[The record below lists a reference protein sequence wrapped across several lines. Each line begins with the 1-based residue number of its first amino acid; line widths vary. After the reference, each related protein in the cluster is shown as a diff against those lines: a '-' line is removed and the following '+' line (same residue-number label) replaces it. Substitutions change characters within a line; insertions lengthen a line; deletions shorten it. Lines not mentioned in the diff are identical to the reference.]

1 MTRLARLSLANRAV
15 VALATLI
22 LIVVGVLSTTS
33 LKQELIPSL
42 EIPLAVVVTP
52 LPGAAP
58 DVVER
63 QVTEVVEAAVSGVE
77 GLEGTESMSSNSL
90 SVVTVELAYG
100 TDMQAAQQDLEQAVT
115 RAGTGL
121 PAGVTPSVITGS
133 IDQLPVVQLAVA
145 APQLDEQE
153 LVTRVEEEVV
163 PRLRGVEGVRE
174 VTLSGG
180 REVRVEVVPD
190 PMALAT
196 AGIGLDAL
204 TSALQAN
211 GVVIPAGTVT
221 DGQRSLNVVVGERL
235 SSVQGIAAIALPAAD
250 PSGAPVLLGD
260 VATVEQAHV
269 PATSYARTNGQVS
282 VALAITKTPDGN
294 TVSVSHDVREL
305 IPGIEAALG
314 EGAAVDVVFDQ
325 APFIEKSIEDLST
338 EGLLGLIFAVIV
350 IMLFLLSLRSTLV
363 TAISIPLSLLIAMT
377 GLLVGGY
384 SLNILTLGALT
395 VAVGRVVDDSIVVI
409 ENIKRHL
416 GYGEPK
422 AQAILTAV
430 REVAGAV
437 TSSTITT
444 AAVFVPIG
452 IVGGQVGE
460 LFRPFA
466 FTVAVALLASLVVSL
481 TIIPVLAYWFLR
493 APAGNQVDRDRVE
506 ERERHGL
513 LQRSY
518 LPVLRGALGHPVITL
533 VIAAAV
539 LGGTVAASTRLETN
553 FIGDAGQNTLSVDQ
567 QLPAGTSLEVTD
579 AAARRVEQVIAEL
592 EGVETYQVTVGSGG
606 SGLETAF
613 LGGGGGSNTAT
624 FAITTDLDADQAR
637 VEQDLRAAIADVE
650 DAGELTVTTGQA
662 GFGLPPVE
670 VVVRADDD
678 QTLREAAD
686 LVAEVMADVQ
696 GTTDVVNNLAS
707 DAPAVQIQV
716 DRVAATQAGTSE
728 SAIGQAVAGL
738 LRGAPIG
745 QADIAGRT
753 TDVVVLLGQA
763 PGDVQALR
771 DTPVPTATGI
781 VPLGQVAEV
790 SEVQQPTSLTRQDGQ
805 RTATVTATATDQNL
819 GGITTRLQEQLD
831 ALDLPDGAEAEIA
844 GVSAEQQS
852 AFADLY
858 LALLASIAIVY
869 LVMVATFRSLLQ
881 PLILLVSVPF
891 AATGALALLLLT
903 GTPLGVPAMIGLLM
917 LVGIVVTNAIVLI
930 DLVNQKREQGL
941 SVLDA
946 VIEGSRYRL
955 RPILMTAA
963 ATIGALTP
971 MALGLTGGS
980 VFISQPLA
988 LVVIG
993 GLTTSTLLTLVLV
1006 PVLYNLTER
1015 ASTALRER
1023 RGRRR
1028 SATLPA

>member
-1 MTRLARLSLANRAV
+1 M
-15 VALATLI
+15 
-22 LIVVGVLSTTS
+22 
-33 LKQELIPSL
+33 
-42 EIPLAVVVTP
+42 
-52 LPGAAP
+52 
-58 DVVER
+58 
-63 QVTEVVEAAVSGVE
+63 
-77 GLEGTESMSSNSL
+77 
-90 SVVTVELAYG
+90 
-100 TDMQAAQQDLEQAVT
+100 
-115 RAGTGL
+115 
-121 PAGVTPSVITGS
+121 
-133 IDQLPVVQLAVA
+133 
-145 APQLDEQE
+145 
-153 LVTRVEEEVV
+153 
-163 PRLRGVEGVRE
+163 
-174 VTLSGG
+174 
-180 REVRVEVVPD
+180 
-190 PMALAT
+190 
-196 AGIGLDAL
+196 
-204 TSALQAN
+204 
-211 GVVIPAGTVT
+211 
-221 DGQRSLNVVVGERL
+221 
-235 SSVQGIAAIALPAAD
+235 
-250 PSGAPVLLGD
+250 
-260 VATVEQAHV
+260 
-269 PATSYARTNGQVS
+269 
-282 VALAITKTPDGN
+282 
-294 TVSVSHDVREL
+294 
-305 IPGIEAALG
+305 EAALG
-314 EGAAVDVVFDQ
+314 EGAAIDVVFDQ
-325 APFIEKSIEDLST
+325 APFIEQSIEDLST
-338 EGLLGLIFAVIV
+338 EGLLGLIFAVLV

-363 TAISIPLSLLIAMT
+363 TAISIPLSLLIAMI
-377 GLLVGGY
+377 GLSVGGY

-422 AQAILTAV
+422 GEAILTAV

-444 AAVFVPIG
+444 AAVFVPIS

-466 FTVAVALLASLVVSL
+466 FTVAVALLASLLVSL

-493 APAGNQVDRDRVE
+493 SPADEHTAVDRQHVE
-506 ERERHGL
+506 DRERHGL
-513 LQRSY
+513 LQRGY
-518 LPVLRGALGHPVITL
+518 LPVLHGALSHPVITL
-533 VIAAAV
+533 IVAAVV
-539 LGGTVAASTRLETN
+539 LGGTVAAATRLETN
-553 FIGDAGQNTLSVDQ
+553 FIGDAGQNTLSVNQ

-579 AAARRVEQVIAEL
+579 AAAQQVEDVIADL
-592 EGVETYQVTVGSGG
+592 EGVDTYQVTVGSGTDP
-606 SGLETAF
+606 LQTAF
-613 LGGGGGSNTAT
+613 LGAGGGSNTAT
-624 FAITTDLDADQAR
+624 FAITTDLDADQAQ
-637 VEQDLRAAIADVE
+637 VEQDLRAAIADLE
-650 DAGELTVTTGQA
+650 GAGDLTVTTGQA

-678 QTLREAAD
+678 QALRQAAD
-686 LVAEVMADVQ
+686 LVAEAMTGVQ

-716 DRVAATQAGTSE
+716 EREAATQAGTSE
-728 SAIGQAVAGL
+728 TAIGQAMAGL

-753 TDVVVLLGQA
+753 IDVVMLLGQA
-763 PGDVQALR
+763 PSDVEALR
-771 DTPVPTATGI
+771 TTPIPTATGV
-781 VPLGQVAEV
+781 VPLDQVAEV
-790 SEVQQPTSLTRQDGQ
+790 QEIEQPTSLTRQDGV

-819 GGITTRLQEQLD
+819 GGITSRLQEELD
-831 ALDLPDGAEAEIA
+831 ALVLPEGTEAEIA
-844 GVSAEQQS
+844 GISAEQQS

-903 GTPLGVPAMIGLLM
+903 GTPLGVPSMIGLLM

-941 SVLDA
+941 SVVDA

-993 GLTTSTLLTLVLV
+993 GLTTSTLLTLILV

-1015 ASTALRER
+1015 AKTARHQR
-1023 RGRRR
+1023 PRHRP
-1028 SATLPA
+1028 ATTPA

>member
-15 VALATLI
+15 VALATVI
-22 LIVVGVLSTTS
+22 LIVAGVLSTTS

-63 QVTEVVEAAVSGVE
+63 QVTEVVEGAVSGVE
-77 GLEGTESMSSNSL
+77 GLEGTESTSSNSL
-90 SVVTVELAYG
+90 SVVSVELAYG
-100 TDMQAAQQDLEQAVT
+100 TDLQVAQQDLQQALARVAS
-115 RAGTGL
+115 RL
-121 PAGVTPSVITGS
+121 PADVTPTVITGS

-153 LVTRVEEEVV
+153 LATRVEEEVL
-163 PRLRGVEGVRE
+163 PQLLGVEGVRE
-174 VTLSGG
+174 ATLSGA
-180 REVRVEVVPD
+180 REVRVEIVPD
-190 PMALAT
+190 PMALAA
-196 AGIGLDAL
+196 AGVGFDAV
-204 TSALQAN
+204 SAALQAN
-211 GVVIPAGTVT
+211 GVVIPAGTIV
-221 DGQRSLNVVVGERL
+221 DGQRSLNVVVGQRL
-235 SSVQGIAAIALPAAD
+235 SSVEDIAAIALPAGG
-250 PSGAPVLLGD
+250 PGGPVVLGD
-260 VATVEQAHV
+260 VATVAVAAV
-269 PATSYARTNGQVS
+269 PATSYARTNGQAS
-282 VALAITKTPDGN
+282 VAVAITKTPDGN
-294 TVSVSHDVREL
+294 TVSVSHDVRDL
-305 IPGIEAALG
+305 IPQMEASLG
-314 EGAAVDVVFDQ
+314 EDAAIDVVFDQ

-363 TAISIPLSLLIAMT
+363 TAISIPLSLLMAMI
-377 GLLVGGY
+377 GLSVGGY

-466 FTVAVALLASLVVSL
+466 FTVAVALLASLLVSL

-493 APAGNQVDRDRVE
+493 APSVDQSERDRVE

-518 LPVLRGALGHPVITL
+518 LPVLRAALGHPVITL

-539 LGGTVAASTRLETN
+539 LGGTLAASTRLETN
-553 FIGDAGQNTLSVDQ
+553 FIGDAGQNTLSVNQ
-567 QLPAGTSLEVTD
+567 QLPAGTSLDVTD
-579 AAARRVEQVIAEL
+579 AAARQVEQAIAEL
-592 EGVETYQVTVGSGG
+592 EGVQTYQVTVGSGG
-606 SGLETAF
+606 NGLQTAF

-624 FAITTDLDADQAR
+624 FAITTDLDADQAL
-637 VEQDLRAAIADVE
+637 VEQDLRAVVADLDDV
-650 DAGELTVTTGQA
+650 GELTVTTGQA

-670 VVVRADDD
+670 VVVRAGDD

-686 LVAEVMADVQ
+686 LVAEAMGEVQ

-716 DRVAATQAGTSE
+716 DRQAAAQAGTSE
-728 SAIGQAVAGL
+728 TAIGQAMAGL

-763 PGDVQALR
+763 PTDVQALR
-771 DTPVPTATGI
+771 ATPIPTATGA

-790 SEVQQPTSLTRQDGQ
+790 SEVQQPTSLTRQDGV
-805 RTATVTATATDQNL
+805 RTAAVTATATDQNL

-831 ALDLPDGAEAEIA
+831 ALDLPEGAEAEIG

-891 AATGALALLLLT
+891 AATGALALLLAT
-903 GTPLGVPAMIGLLM
+903 GTPLGVPSMIGLLM

-941 SVLDA
+941 SVIDA

-1015 ASTALRER
+1015 ATTAMRDR
-1023 RGRRR
+1023 RGRRP
-1028 SATLPA
+1028 ATTAA